1 MRQEE
6 RDQKRY
12 QAIIEWEDTYFKHE
26 ATDVEYTYLK
36 WTDKLFEQLGD
47 HRRQKVLMQI
57 DHVFIH
63 LHAYLQNTRSHE
75 ETRKRILQYAKVFAP
90 TVDSI
95 EDLQYLPVEQLDYM
109 TDQLMAKQRLLA
121 LGQGGLTGMGG
132 MFLLAADLPAVIAI
146 NLRSIQQIA
155 TIYGYDLKRPVEM
168 VIALKLLH
176 LSTLPKALQAHEW
189 ERLWHD
195 LDQHHTNDIFYA
207 GSEEIVEPEWLGQFI
222 RQLAKSFVI
231 TMLRKKVFQGL
242 PLVGMAFGAGI
253 NYRLSQQVIELSHK
267 FYQKRLL
274 TERNQ

>member
-1 MRQEE
+1 
-6 RDQKRY
+6 
-12 QAIIEWEDTYFKHE
+12 
-26 ATDVEYTYLK
+26 
-36 WTDKLFEQLGD
+36 
-47 HRRQKVLMQI
+47 
-57 DHVFIH
+57 
-63 LHAYLQNTRSHE
+63 
-75 ETRKRILQYAKVFAP
+75 
-90 TVDSI
+90 
-95 EDLQYLPVEQLDYM
+95 
-109 TDQLMAKQRLLA
+109 
-121 LGQGGLTGMGG
+121 QGGLTGMGG

-176 LSTLPKALQAHEW
+176 LSTLPKAFQAHEW
-189 ERLWHD
+189 DRLWQD
-195 LDQHHTNDIFYA
+195 LDQHHTDDIFYA

-274 TERNQ
+274 AERNQ